1 MKVNEATTRVY
12 DLVMRDKDL
21 RKMLDEVCSQER
33 PLVTIADQLLGM
45 LAEWGWN
52 DIMRRAIPRWDE
64 VPLYWHEIIIDCID
78 LEAIVTLRIHDLR
91 GYESTLQDPVY

>member
-1 MKVNEATTRVY
+1 MRLNEATSRVF
-12 DLVMRDKDL
+12 DLLMRDKDL
-21 RKMLDEVCSQER
+21 GQMLDQVCAQER
-33 PLVTIADQLLGM
+33 SVVVLADQLLGM
-45 LAEWGWN
+45 LADWGWN